1 MTDPRTRRAAAAA
14 LALCALAAP
23 AQADPVVTLTDPARD
38 DRGPGDYVYP
48 SGAWYARGQYDL
60 RRFEARVVGDDLELR
75 ITLDSPVRAL
85 VEPRTNAATTL
96 DLQNGLYVQQI
107 DIYLDTAPGRGTGF
121 TAGIPGRRVDFDP
134 EQAWDH
140 AIVLTP
146 QPYKARALLRD
157 WGLPGA
163 HVSVPT
169 GVYHEG
175 PTVIAR
181 VPLDRLGG
189 PPEAHWGYAITIC
202 GASWDHSFQAVDR
215 LADDHRLDIYTLPVH
230 TVAESAA
237 FGGGEIGAR
246 HTQVIDTFTP
256 PERTQKSVLGGRA
269 TLAMIYPD
277 PAAARAR
284 GVVTTPAPAPPSDP
298 ESDPEPTTGPA
309 VASVLDTTVVIAR
322 PPAELAPFRLG
333 EVIGPDG
340 ARVGKLVVNV
350 IKPEFATATIV
361 EGLGAIHAGMA
372 VRFPDAQE

>member
-1 MTDPRTRRAAAAA
+1 MTDPRTRRAVAAA

-23 AQADPVVTLTDPARD
+23 AHADPVVTLTDPAHD
-38 DRGPGDYVYP
+38 DFGPGDYVYP
-48 SGAWYARGQYDL
+48 SGAWYVRGQYDL

-75 ITLDSPVRAL
+75 VTLDSPIRPPI
-85 VEPRTNAATTL
+85 EPRTNAATTL

-146 QPYKARALLRD
+146 QPYKARALLQD

-163 HVSVPT
+163 HVTVPT

-189 PPEAHWGYAITIC
+189 KPEPHWGYAISVC
-202 GASWDHSFQAVDR
+202 GAAWDHSFQAVDR
-215 LADDHRLDIYTLPVH
+215 LVDDHRLDIYTLPVH
-230 TVAESAA
+230 TVAEDAA

-246 HTQVIDTFTP
+246 HTQVIDAFTP

-277 PAAARAR
+277 RAAAEAR
-284 GVVTTPAPAPPSDP
+284 GVVTTPAPAAPATPTSDP
-298 ESDPEPTTGPA
+298 DAPTGPA
-309 VASVLDTTVVIAR
+309 VASVLDTTVVITRA
-322 PPAELAPFRLG
+322 PADLAPFRLG

-340 ARVGKLVVNV
+340 APVGKLVVNV
-350 IKPEFATATIV
+350 IKPEFVTATIV

-372 VRFPDAQE
+372 VRFPGSKE